1 MLPAEG
7 RDPLLGGDGGSPMF
21 KRIASIMGTM
31 AFLAAIAGTAVL
43 FRLSLVL
50 DMIR

>member
-1 MLPAEG
+1 
-7 RDPLLGGDGGSPMF
+7 MF
-21 KRIASIMGTM
+21 KRIASMMGNM

-50 DMIR
+50 DSIR

>member
-1 MLPAEG
+1 MPAEG
-7 RDPLLGGDGGSPMF
+7 RVPPLSGDGGSPMF
-21 KRIASIMGTM
+21 KRIASMMGTM

>member
-1 MLPAEG
+1 
-7 RDPLLGGDGGSPMF
+7 MF
-21 KRIASIMGTM
+21 KPLASIVGSM
-31 AFLAAIAGTAVL
+31 AFLTAIAGTAVL

>member
-1 MLPAEG
+1 
-7 RDPLLGGDGGSPMF
+7 MF

-43 FRLSLVL
+43 FRLWLVL